1 MRYRPAVS
9 VVADAVPEGGIVI
22 CPAKSWE
29 IQDLVRDAGCRV
41 AIFATNSDVT
51 SKDKKVARASAMVDG
66 RRIIIEEF
74 DKSIDAG
81 WLHDKAP
88 VAAQVAATLAV
99 FTLNEL
105 QPADY
110 SSGGARHE
118 PSATHVGERAG
129 VAD

>member
-1 MRYRPAVS
+1 MAFRSARS
-9 VVADAVPEGGIVI
+9 RFI
-22 CPAKSWE
+22 S
-29 IQDLVRDAGCRV
+29 LN
-41 AIFATNSDVT
+41 NS
-51 SKDKKVARASAMVDG
+51 SSA
-66 RRIIIEEF
+66 F